1 MRLKGKVA
9 LITGST
15 RGIGK
20 EFAIGFAKEGADLI
34 INGRNLEKAK
44 GVAKEMESFGVR
56 SMAIGAD
63 VSLSK
68 DVTRMVDEAVHQF
81 GKIDI
86 LVNNAGINPFIL
98 EAEKIKEEG

>member
-1 MRLKGKVA
+1 MTLKGKVV
-9 LITGST
+9 LITGLT

-34 INGRNLEKAK
+34 INGRNLGKAK

-63 VSLSK
+63 VSLFK
-68 DVTRMVDEAVHQF
+68 DVTRMVDEQSPSQKARETRR
-81 GKIDI
+81 DC
-86 LVNNAGINPFIL
+86 NPCPVSCI
-98 EAEKIKEEG
+98 